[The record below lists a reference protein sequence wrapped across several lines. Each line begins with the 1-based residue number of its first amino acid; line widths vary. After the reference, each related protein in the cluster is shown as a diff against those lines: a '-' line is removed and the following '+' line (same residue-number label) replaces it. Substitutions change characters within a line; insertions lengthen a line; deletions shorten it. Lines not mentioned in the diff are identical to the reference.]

1 MRSRASHK
9 IDGMS
14 TTGNGIGSNGSAMH
28 HDPSIEPIKG
38 KATPEMTTAFRD
50 RHEDYS
56 QTFKTLGSTGLKCS
70 PIGFGTYRVDVRVPT
85 HRASLAKAL
94 RMGVNVIDTSANYAD
109 GMSERLIGEVLRG
122 MTLHDLV
129 RREEIIVVSKGG
141 YLQGENYE
149 RMRMKAD
156 APNADISAGSEL
168 AELTRYSKGLW
179 HSIHPDFL
187 KDQITRSL
195 ERLQLETIDV
205 YLLHNPEYYIQHAV
219 KENIPEDEARDEYE
233 RRIKKAFT
241 YLEEEV
247 KLGRI
252 QYYGI
257 SSNTFPR
264 PESSMDRTSLEMSW
278 RHAEE
283 VKKELGLEQH
293 HFAAIQLPLN
303 IFEPQGATEQNQLR
317 ATMTTIQFA
326 RQHNIGVLINRPLNA
341 IVGQRLHRLA
351 DFPAREHPQQ
361 EDISELVHDLALQE
375 NEFKDDML
383 EKIDVPEQSADA
395 IKQLLAL
402 GKWLEG
408 QWMNFN
414 SLEEWKD
421 ISTTILAPRI
431 QYVFDV
437 LRPIAKENKPVF
449 EFLSTYAESAD
460 EVMEHINNFYSTQ
473 ANERAAKIHRAVDA
487 LIPVDYKELSLSQ
500 KAVLLIRSI
509 PGVSSVLVGM
519 RSEEYVDDMVY
530 GLQAKEIPEA
540 EGIWQRMV
548 VS

>member
-1 MRSRASHK
+1 
-9 IDGMS
+9 MS
-14 TTGNGIGSNGSAMH
+14 ISGNGTSANGSASH
-28 HDPSIEPIKG
+28 HDPSTLPIKG

-56 QTFKTLGSTGLKCS
+56 QTFKTLGATGLECS
-70 PIGFGTYRVDVRVPT
+70 PVGFGTYRVDVRVPT
-85 HRASLAKAL
+85 HRGSLAKAL
-94 RMGVNVIDTSANYAD
+94 RMGVNLIDTSANYAD

-129 RREEIIVVSKGG
+129 RREEIIIVSKGG

-149 RMRMKAD
+149 RIRARVES
-156 APNADISAGSEL
+156 PNADISAGSEL
-168 AELTRYSKGLW
+168 AELTRYSQGLW

-195 ERLQLETIDV
+195 DRLQLETIDV
-205 YLLHNPEYYIQHAV
+205 YLLHNPEYYIQHAI

-233 RRIKKAFT
+233 RRIKKAFA

-247 KLGRI
+247 AEGRI

-264 PESSMDRTSLEMSW
+264 PESSIDRTSLEKAW
-278 RHAEE
+278 HHAEE
-283 VKKELGLEQH
+283 IKRERGLDRH
-293 HFAAIQLPLN
+293 HFAVIQLPLN
-303 IFEPQGATEQNQLR
+303 IFEPQGATEPNQLR
-317 ATMTTIQFA
+317 ATQSVIDFA
-326 RQHNIGVLINRPLNA
+326 REHNIGVLINRPLNA
-341 IVGQRLHRLA
+341 IVGRKLHRLA
-351 DFPAREHPQQ
+351 DFPAREHPAQ
-361 EDISELVHDLALQE
+361 EDISELVHDLTLQE
-375 NEFKDDML
+375 NEFKDEML
-383 EKIDVPEQSADA
+383 EKIDITPQASDA
-395 IKQLLAL
+395 VMQLLAL
-402 GKWLEG
+402 GKWLDG

-414 SLEEWKD
+414 SFEEWKD
-421 ISTTILAPRI
+421 VSTTVLAPRI

-437 LRPIAKENKPVF
+437 LRPISKENKPVF

-460 EVMEHINNFYSTQ
+460 EVMEHINNYYSTQ
-473 ANERAAKIHRAVDA
+473 ANERAAKIHKAIDA
-487 LIPVDYKELSLSQ
+487 LIPPEYSELSLSQ

-519 RSEEYVDDMVY
+519 RTEEYVDDVVY
-530 GLQAKEIPEA
+530 GLQAKPIEDVEKV
-540 EGIWQRMV
+540 WQRMV